1 MKIYFLTIPKFL
13 ECRSQKELLDRLYEE
28 KGITMPQPTVGD
40 MLKNVKY
47 AGDVITVKR
56 YVVNHLTHA
65 VTVNRGEQ
73 EQILI
78 EDHHE
83 AIVDRELFRRVQEKR
98 LRRNKAAKF
107 IQYPFGSLPRCPY
120 CEAVLHQRRCLYRD
134 LDRIWICEDNENCG
148 KFAVLSKDLEQAAVN
163 AYNASNQ
170 NVGEITQAEKWW
182 VDQLIDSFLI
192 EREEEKIYL
201 TVKWK
206 NGESTRVEIPIDKET
221 PEYILDKERGFK
233 IRHGMEV

>member
-1 MKIYFLTIPKFL
+1 M
-13 ECRSQKELLDRLYEE
+13 
-28 KGITMPQPTVGD
+28 
-40 MLKNVKY
+40 
-47 AGDVITVKR
+47 
-56 YVVNHLTHA
+56 VVNVIA
-65 VTVNRGEQ
+65 VNVTFVLYPLLTVNKLCHTSLVGENIS
-73 EQILI
+73 EIDFAAENTLYRADTPDLSCTFLKLDLILI

-83 AIVDRELFRRVQEKR
+83 AIVDRELFQRVQEKR
-98 LRRNKAAKF
+98 LSRFKGAKF
-107 IQYPFGSLPRCPY
+107 VQYPFGSLPRCPH
-120 CEAVLHQRRCLYRD
+120 CGEVLHRRRCLYRD
-134 LDRIWICEDNENCG
+134 LNGVWICDDENCG
-148 KFAVLSKDLEQAAVN
+148 KFAVLSKDLEQAAVDV
-163 AYNASNQ
+163 YNASNQ